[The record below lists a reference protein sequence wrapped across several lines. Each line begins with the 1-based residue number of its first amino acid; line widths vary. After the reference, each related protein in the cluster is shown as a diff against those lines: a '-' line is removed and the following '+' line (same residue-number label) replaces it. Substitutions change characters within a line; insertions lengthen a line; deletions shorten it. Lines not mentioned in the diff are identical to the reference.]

1 MSYESTSLLVDDREP
16 DADKFVNK
24 FKRGKLNSKKERL
37 PLADFQ
43 WTVRDTNDGTSTTV
57 LVERK
62 TTTDL
67 LNSIRDGRLGRF
79 IDHEPSP
86 TEIRILL
93 HERITRKMEYSGF
106 KINDNGVDNI
116 LLEAQMRGVYVVQC
130 QTGDVANRIISI
142 WNWTMRPQHRSIVKP
157 KLSSV
162 SKGYLTG
169 QENIDRKAAVRF
181 LMGIP
186 GLGEVRTIQ
195 ILSQFRNPAA
205 FLRATLAKQYD
216 VFRDAPGISKARVDA
231 ILEFLERDI

>member
-1 MSYESTSLLVDDREP
+1 MDDREP
-16 DADKFVNK
+16 DADKFVAK
-24 FKRGKLNSKKERL
+24 FKRGRLSSKKQRL

-43 WTVRDTNDGTSTTV
+43 WDVNDSSNGTTTTI

-86 TEIRILL
+86 TEIRVLL

-106 KINDNGVDNI
+106 KINENGVDNI

-130 QTGDVANRIISI
+130 QSGDVANRIIGM

-169 QENIDRKAAVRF
+169 QDNVDRKVAVRF

-186 GLGEVRTIQ
+186 GLGEVRAIQ
-195 ILSQFRNPAA
+195 LLAHFRNPAA
-205 FLRATLAKQYD
+205 FLRATLATSYD
-216 VFRDAPGISKARVDA
+216 QFKGAPGISKSRVDS